1 MCPGSRVDSPVAM
14 REVGGNMA
22 AGNGQGRGAENGSR
36 LRKASL
42 LTGVL
47 ILVSVLLLPS
57 PATLSPLGW
66 HTAGV
71 VMLMALWWTTEAI
84 PIAATAMLPLVLFP
98 VLGILDMPDAAAP
111 YANDIVF
118 LSMGGF
124 LIAVAMERCGLHRRI
139 ALGIVAAVGVQP
151 RRLVLGFMLA
161 AAFLSMWIS
170 NTATT
175 AMMYPI
181 GMAIAVLFRPQ
192 DQEGPFELGI
202 CLMLGV
208 AYAATIGGVTTLIG
222 TPPNAVLAATA
233 SETLGVT
240 IGFVDWM
247 LVGVPIAIV
256 FLPIGWL
263 LLTRVLHPP
272 GNLRGDA
279 SAVLEGERQ
288 KLGPMSRAERLV
300 AVVFVLAAVAWV
312 MRAPK
317 QIGGFN
323 IPGIQTFAPWVKDS
337 TIAMA
342 AALALFVVP
351 TSWRRYEFA
360 LDWQTANKIPWG
372 IIVLFGGG
380 LSMARARSKT
390 GLAEW
395 IGSGVSQFE
404 AWPIWLVLGGVAF
417 LFLFLTEVTSNVA
430 TATMAMPIM
439 AGAASGLGIPPL
451 QMMATAALAVS
462 MAFMLP
468 VATPPNAIVFASGY
482 VTVPQMA
489 RVGIWFNLISGLLV
503 TIAASLLV
511 PILLG

>member
-1 MCPGSRVDSPVAM
+1 MSDTNQCESGGGRHTFRRIGFLGGVAVFALLQVLPAPASMSPDAWST
-14 REVGGNMA
+14 A
-22 AGNGQGRGAENGSR
+22 AV
-36 LRKASL
+36 
-42 LTGVL
+42 VL
-47 ILVSVLLLPS
+47 
-57 PATLSPLGW
+57 
-66 HTAGV
+66 
-71 VMLMALWWTTEAI
+71 LMALWWTTEAV
-84 PIAATAMLPLVLFP
+84 PLAATAMLPLVLFP
-98 VLGILDMPDAAAP
+98 ALGVLSMPQAASP

-124 LIAVAMERCGLHRRI
+124 LIAVAMERSGLHRRI
-139 ALGIVAAVGVQP
+139 ALTIVSMVGTQP

-161 AAFLSMWIS
+161 SAFLSMWIS

-202 CLMLGV
+202 CLMLGI

-233 SETLGVT
+233 SETLGIT

-247 LVGVPIAIV
+247 MVGVPIALV

-263 LLTRVLHPP
+263 ILTRVVYPP
-272 GNLRGDA
+272 GEL
-279 SAVLEGERQ
+279 
-288 KLGPMSRAERLV
+288 RAEWVV
-300 AVVFVLAAVAWV
+300 ATVFVMTALAWV

-317 QIGGFN
+317 QIGDLS
-323 IPGIQTFAPWVKDS
+323 IPGIQTFAPMVKDS

-342 AALALFVVP
+342 AAVALFLVP
-351 TSWRRYEFA
+351 TNWRRFEFA
-360 LDWQTANKIPWG
+360 LDWPTAKKIPWG

-380 LSMARARSKT
+380 LSMARAMSET
-390 GLAEW
+390 GLATW
-395 IGSGVSQFE
+395 IGSSVTEFSS
-404 AWPIWLVLGGVAF
+404 WPVWLILGGVAF

-439 AGAASGLGIPPL
+439 AGAATGLGIAPL
-451 QMMATAALAVS
+451 QLMATAALAVS

-489 RVGIWFNLISGLLV
+489 KVGFWFNLISGLLV
-503 TIAASLLV
+503 TIAASVLV
-511 PILLG
+511 PILLR

>member
-1 MCPGSRVDSPVAM
+1 MVASHAPD
-14 REVGGNMA
+14 VAASGNHTARRIGFVAGAMA
-22 AGNGQGRGAENGSR
+22 C
-36 LRKASL
+36 L
-42 LTGVL
+42 LL
-47 ILVSVLLLPS
+47 LLLPAPAALS
-57 PATLSPLGW
+57 PAAW
-66 HTAGV
+66 RTAGV
-71 VMLMALWWTTEAI
+71 VALMAIWWTTEAV
-84 PIAATAMLPLVLFP
+84 PLAATAMLPLVLFP
-98 VLGILDMPDAAAP
+98 LFGILPMPAAAAP

-139 ALGIVAAVGVQP
+139 ALGIVAMVGTRP
-151 RRLVLGFMLA
+151 NRLVLGFMLA

-202 CLMLGV
+202 CLMLGI
-208 AYAATIGGVTTLIG
+208 AYASTIGGITTLIG
-222 TPPNAVLAATA
+222 TPPNAVLAATVN
-233 SETLGVT
+233 ETLGIT

-247 LVGVPIAIV
+247 MVGVPIAVV
-256 FLPIGWL
+256 FLPVGWL
-263 LLTRVLHPP
+263 LLTRVMYPP
-272 GNLRGDA
+272 GELRGDA
-279 SAVLEGERQ
+279 EGVLSDERA
-288 KLGPMSRAERLV
+288 KLGPMSRSEWTV
-300 AVVFVLAAVAWV
+300 AIVFVVTALAWV
-312 MRAPK
+312 LRESK
-317 QIGGFN
+317 QIGDVT
-323 IPGIQTFAPWVKDS
+323 IPGIEAFAPWVKDS

-342 AALALFVVP
+342 AAVLLFLVP
-351 TSWRRYEFA
+351 TNWRQFTFA
-360 LDWQTANKIPWG
+360 LDWPTAKRIPWD

-380 LSMARARSKT
+380 LSMARAMSET

-395 IGSGVSQFE
+395 IGNAVTQFA
-404 AWPIWLVLGGVAF
+404 AWPAWLILGGVAF

-439 AGAASGLGIPPL
+439 AGAASGLGLAPL
-451 QMMATAALAVS
+451 QLMATAALAVS

-489 RVGIWFNLISGLLV
+489 KVGFWFNLISGVLV
-503 TIAASLLV
+503 TVAASVLV
-511 PILLG
+511 PMLLS

>member
-1 MCPGSRVDSPVAM
+1 MGTPSTTDSVAQGPNGV
-14 REVGGNMA
+14 RKLGLIVGA
-22 AGNGQGRGAENGSR
+22 AAFALVMSTPPPAE
-36 LRKASL
+36 L
-42 LTGVL
+42 
-47 ILVSVLLLPS
+47 S
-57 PATLSPLGW
+57 PAAW
-66 HTAGV
+66 RTAGV
-71 VMLMALWWTTEAI
+71 VLLMALWWTTEAI
-84 PIAATAMLPLVLFP
+84 PLAATALLPLVLFP
-98 VLGILDMPDAAAP
+98 TLGILDMPAAAQP

-139 ALGIVAAVGVQP
+139 ALAIVAAVGVQP

-202 CLMLGV
+202 CLMLGI

-240 IGFVDWM
+240 IGFLDWM
-247 LVGVPIAIV
+247 MVGVPIALV

-263 LLTRVLHPP
+263 LLTRFVYPP
-272 GNLRGDA
+272 GELRGDA
-279 SAVLEGERQ
+279 REVLDQERRQ
-288 KLGPMSRAERLV
+288 LGPMSRAELMV
-300 AVVFVLAAVAWV
+300 AAVFVVTALAWV

-317 QIGGFN
+317 QIGDLH
-323 IPGIQTFAPWVKDS
+323 IPGIQSFAPWVKDS

-342 AALALFVVP
+342 AALAMFIVP
-351 TSWRRYEFA
+351 TNWRRHEFA
-360 LDWQTANKIPWG
+360 LDWPTANKIPWG

-380 LSMARARSKT
+380 LSMARAMSQT
-390 GLAEW
+390 GLAAW

-404 AWPIWLVLGGVAF
+404 AWPTWLILGGVAF

-439 AGAASGLGIPPL
+439 AGAASGLGIAPL
-451 QMMATAALAVS
+451 QLMATAALAVS

-489 RVGIWFNLISGLLV
+489 KVGVWFNLVAGLLV
-503 TIAASLLV
+503 TIAASVLV
-511 PILLG
+511 PILLA

>member
-1 MCPGSRVDSPVAM
+1 MSASEEPRVGPSGSGVR
-14 REVGGNMA
+14 RGGLIVGLIA
-22 AGNGQGRGAENGSR
+22 F
-36 LRKASL
+36 
-42 LTGVL
+42 VL
-47 ILVSVLLLPS
+47 VLLLPAPDGLS
-57 PATLSPLGW
+57 PAAW
-66 HTAGV
+66 RTAAV
-71 VMLMALWWTTEAI
+71 VVLMAIWWTTEAI

-98 VLGILDMPDAAAP
+98 VLSVLKMPETAAR

-124 LIAVAMERCGLHRRI
+124 LIAVAMERSGLHRRM
-139 ALGIVAAVGVQP
+139 ALAIVARVGTRP

-161 AAFLSMWIS
+161 SAFLSMWIS

-181 GMAIAVLFRPQ
+181 GMAIAVLFRAQ
-192 DQEGPFELGI
+192 DDEGPFELGI
-202 CLMLGV
+202 CLMLGI

-247 LVGVPIAIV
+247 MVGVPLALV

-263 LLTRVLHPP
+263 LLTRWLHPP
-272 GNLRGDA
+272 GDLRGDA
-279 SAVLEGERQ
+279 AAVLDAERD
-288 KLGPMSRAERLV
+288 KLGPMSARERLV
-300 AVVFVLAAVAWV
+300 AIVFVLTALLWV
-312 MRAPK
+312 FRSAK
-317 QIGGFN
+317 TIGGVT

-337 TIAMA
+337 TIAIA
-342 AALALFVVP
+342 AALVLFVVP
-351 TSWRRYEFA
+351 TSWRRFEFA
-360 LDWQTANKIPWG
+360 LDWPTANRIPWN
-372 IIVLFGGG
+372 IVVLFGGG
-380 LSMARARSKT
+380 LSMAHAMSQT
-390 GLAEW
+390 GLAAY
-395 IGSGVSQFE
+395 IGGAVSE
-404 AWPIWLVLGGVAF
+404 LTSLPTWLILGAVAF

-439 AGAASGLGIPPL
+439 AGAASGLGIAPL
-451 QMMATAALAVS
+451 QLMATAALAVS

-482 VTVPQMA
+482 VSVPQMA

-503 TIAASLLV
+503 TIAASALV
-511 PILLG
+511 PLLLT

>member
-1 MCPGSRVDSPVAM
+1 MSGTNQSESDVGRHPVRRM
-14 REVGGNMA
+14 GFLVGVVAFALLQMLPA
-22 AGNGQGRGAENGSR
+22 P
-36 LRKASL
+36 ASL
-42 LTGVL
+42 
-47 ILVSVLLLPS
+47 S
-57 PATLSPLGW
+57 PAAW
-66 HTAGV
+66 NTAAV
-71 VMLMALWWTTEAI
+71 VLLMALWWTTEAV
-84 PIAATAMLPLVLFP
+84 PLAATAMLPLVLFP
-98 VLGILDMPDAAAP
+98 TLGVLSMPQAAAP

-139 ALGIVAAVGVQP
+139 ALKIVSMVGTQP

-202 CLMLGV
+202 CLMLGI

-222 TPPNAVLAATA
+222 TPPNAVLAAAA
-233 SETLGVT
+233 SETLGIT

-247 LVGVPIAIV
+247 MVGVPIALV

-263 LLTRVLHPP
+263 ILTRVVYPP
-272 GNLRGDA
+272 GELRGDA
-279 SAVLEGERQ
+279 NQVLKAERD
-288 KLGPMSRAERLV
+288 KLGPMSQAEWVV
-300 AVVFVLAAVAWV
+300 ASVFVLTALAWV

-317 QIGGFN
+317 QIGDLS
-323 IPGIQTFAPWVKDS
+323 IPGIQTFAPMVKDS

-342 AALALFVVP
+342 AAVALFLVP
-351 TSWRRYEFA
+351 TSWRRFEFA
-360 LDWQTANKIPWG
+360 LDWPTAKQIPWG

-380 LSMARARSKT
+380 LSMARAMAET
-390 GLAEW
+390 GLAAW
-395 IGSGVSQFE
+395 IGGYVTEFSS
-404 AWPIWLVLGGVAF
+404 WPVWLILGGVAF

-439 AGAASGLGIPPL
+439 AGAAGGLGIAPL
-451 QMMATAALAVS
+451 QLMATAALAVS

-489 RVGIWFNLISGLLV
+489 KVGFWFNLISGLLV
-503 TIAASLLV
+503 TIAASVLV
-511 PILLG
+511 PILLR

>member
-1 MCPGSRVDSPVAM
+1 MSDTNQCESGGGRHTFRRIGFLGGVAVFALLQVLPAPASMSPDAWST
-14 REVGGNMA
+14 A
-22 AGNGQGRGAENGSR
+22 AV
-36 LRKASL
+36 
-42 LTGVL
+42 VL
-47 ILVSVLLLPS
+47 
-57 PATLSPLGW
+57 
-66 HTAGV
+66 
-71 VMLMALWWTTEAI
+71 LMALWWTTEAV
-84 PIAATAMLPLVLFP
+84 PLAATAMLPLVLFP
-98 VLGILDMPDAAAP
+98 ALGVLSMPQAASP

-139 ALGIVAAVGVQP
+139 ALGDCRRRSVSQP

-263 LLTRVLHPP
+263 IVDACPITRLA
-272 GNLRGDA
+272 NLA
-279 SAVLEGERQ
+279 
-288 KLGPMSRAERLV
+288 RA
-300 AVVFVLAAVAWV
+300 
-312 MRAPK
+312 MRAPYLK
-317 QIGGFN
+317 AERAEVGADVEGRMRLVRGGLCVGGGRVGDAGAEADRRLQH
-323 IPGIQTFAPWVKDS
+323 IPGIQTFAPMGEGLDDRDGRSARFVP
-337 TIAMA
+337 
-342 AALALFVVP
+342 VVP

-380 LSMARARSKT
+380 LSMARAMSKT
-390 GLAEW
+390 GLADVDREF
-395 IGSGVSQFE
+395 GVSR
-404 AWPIWLVLGGVAF
+404 VLRPGRSGWCW
-417 LFLFLTEVTSNVA
+417 
-430 TATMAMPIM
+430 
-439 AGAASGLGIPPL
+439 AASR
-451 QMMATAALAVS
+451 S
-462 MAFMLP
+462 C
-468 VATPPNAIVFASGY
+468 SC
-482 VTVPQMA
+482 
-489 RVGIWFNLISGLLV
+489 S
-503 TIAASLLV
+503 
-511 PILLG
+511 

>member
-1 MCPGSRVDSPVAM
+1 MGAPSTSGAVA
-14 REVGGNMA
+14 RDPNAVRRFGLLAGA
-22 AGNGQGRGAENGSR
+22 AAF
-36 LRKASL
+36 LLVL
-42 LTGVL
+42 LTSPPDAL
-47 ILVSVLLLPS
+47 SV
-57 PATLSPLGW
+57 AAW

-71 VMLMALWWTTEAI
+71 VLLMALWWTTEAI
-84 PIAATAMLPLVLFP
+84 PLAATALLPLVLFP
-98 VLGILDMPDAAAP
+98 ALGVLDMPTAAQP

-124 LIAVAMERCGLHRRI
+124 LIAVAMERSGLHRRI
-139 ALGIVAAVGVQP
+139 ALGIVAAVGVEP

-181 GMAIAVLFRPQ
+181 GMAIALLFRPG

-202 CLMLGV
+202 CLMLGI

-233 SETLGVT
+233 SETLGIT

-247 LVGVPIAIV
+247 MVGVPVALV

-263 LLTRVLHPP
+263 LLTRVVYPP
-272 GNLRGDA
+272 GDLRGDA
-279 SAVLEGERQ
+279 STVLDAERRQ
-288 KLGPMSRAERLV
+288 LGPMSRAERVV
-300 AVVFVLAAVAWV
+300 AVVFVVTALAWV

-317 QIGGFN
+317 QIGDLH
-323 IPGIQTFAPWVKDS
+323 IPGIQSFAPWVKDS

-351 TSWRRYEFA
+351 TNWRKHEFA
-360 LDWQTANKIPWG
+360 LDWPTANKIPWG

-380 LSMARARSKT
+380 LSMARAMSQT

-395 IGSGVSQFE
+395 IGNGVSQFE
-404 AWPIWLVLGGVAF
+404 SWPTWLILGGVAF

-439 AGAASGLGIPPL
+439 AGAAAGLGIAPL
-451 QMMATAALAVS
+451 QLMATAALAVS

-489 RVGIWFNLISGLLV
+489 RVGIWFNLVAGVLV
-503 TIAASLLV
+503 TIAASVLV
-511 PILLG
+511 PILVA

>member
-1 MCPGSRVDSPVAM
+1 
-14 REVGGNMA
+14 
-22 AGNGQGRGAENGSR
+22 
-36 LRKASL
+36 
-42 LTGVL
+42 
-47 ILVSVLLLPS
+47 
-57 PATLSPLGW
+57 
-66 HTAGV
+66 
-71 VMLMALWWTTEAI
+71 
-84 PIAATAMLPLVLFP
+84 MLPLVLFP
-98 VLGILDMPDAAAP
+98 LLGILDMPDAAAP

-124 LIAVAMERCGLHRRI
+124 LIAAAMERCGLHRRI
-139 ALGIVAAVGVQP
+139 ALSIVAAVGVKP

-192 DQEGPFELGI
+192 DQKGPFELGI
-202 CLMLGV
+202 CLMLGI

-240 IGFVDWM
+240 IGFLDWM
-247 LVGVPIAIV
+247 MVGVPIAVV

-263 LLTRVLHPP
+263 LLTRVLYRP
-272 GNLRGDA
+272 GELRGDA
-279 SAVLEGERQ
+279 GDVLGVERQ
-288 KLGPMSRAERLV
+288 KLGPMSRAEWLV
-300 AVVFVLAAVAWV
+300 AIVFVLAAIAWV

-317 QIGGFN
+317 QIGDLH
-323 IPGIQTFAPWVKDS
+323 IPGIQSFAPWVKDS

-342 AALALFVVP
+342 AALVLFVVP

-360 LDWQTANKIPWG
+360 LDWQSANKIPWG

-380 LSMARARSKT
+380 LSMARAMSKT

-395 IGSGVSQFE
+395 IGSGVSQLE
-404 AWPIWLVLGGVAF
+404 SWPVWLVLGGVTL

-439 AGAASGLGIPPL
+439 AGAASGLGIAPL

-489 RVGIWFNLISGLLV
+489 KVGIWFNLISAVLV

>member
-1 MCPGSRVDSPVAM
+1 MSAAPSDS
-14 REVGGNMA
+14 GD
-22 AGNGQGRGAENGSR
+22 GQGRGDV
-36 LRKASL
+36 RKVAL
-42 LTGVL
+42 ATGVL
-47 ILVSVLLLPS
+47 AFLVVLLLPA
-57 PATLSPLGW
+57 PASLSAQGW
-66 HTAGV
+66 RTAAV
-71 VMLMALWWTTEAI
+71 VLLMALWWTTEAI

-98 VLGILDMPDAAAP
+98 ALGILDMPSAAAP

-139 ALGIVAAVGVQP
+139 ALSIVARVGVRP

-192 DQEGPFELGI
+192 DQSGPFELGV
-202 CLMLGV
+202 CLMLGI

-233 SETLGVT
+233 SETLGIT
-240 IGFVDWM
+240 IGFLDWM
-247 LVGVPIAIV
+247 LVGVPIAVV
-256 FLPIGWL
+256 FLPAGWF
-263 LLTRVLHPP
+263 LLTRVCYPP
-272 GNLRGDA
+272 GELRGDA
-279 SAVLEGERQ
+279 KSVLDSERQ
-288 KLGPMSRAERLV
+288 KLGPMSRAEWVV
-300 AVVFVLAAVAWV
+300 AVVFVLAALAWV

-317 QIGGFN
+317 QIGGLY
-323 IPGIQTFAPWVKDS
+323 IPGIQTLAPWVKDS

-342 AALALFVVP
+342 AALCLFVVP

-372 IIVLFGGG
+372 IVVLFGGG
-380 LSMARARSKT
+380 LSMAKAMSES

-395 IGSGVSQFE
+395 IGGGVSQFSSL
-404 AWPIWLVLGGVAF
+404 PIWLVLAAVAF

-482 VTVPQMA
+482 VSVQQMA
-489 RVGIWFNLISGLLV
+489 RAGIWFNLIGGLLV

-511 PILLG
+511 PALLA